1 MCKEDISV
9 INTDK
14 WSDHAVISVVWMCVC
29 VINATIRQQISAY
42 SIVIMIC
49 LLEFSY
55 PPHLIKWGY
64 KKTSSSRFVPPHF
77 KNCGAAQP
85 CLACSRTGATADA
98 GAVMSW
104 TCQYVNDGG
113 GGGGNCKTLSRSRH
127 RRESSWP
134 DSAPARPQS
143 TARSQLYIY
152 RPAGRHFPRI
162 RRLTAVFEKT
172 CATTQKKT

>member
-1 MCKEDISV
+1 MIRPCCYFS
-9 INTDK
+9 
-14 WSDHAVISVVWMCVC
+14 CVNAC

-42 SIVIMIC
+42 SIVIIIS

-55 PPHLIKWGY
+55 PHIWWSGGC

-113 GGGGNCKTLSRSRH
+113 GGGNCKTLSRSRR

-143 TARSQLYIY
+143 TAQSQLYIY

-172 CATTQKKT
+172 CATTQKKRKKSCFLKSKKTLKT